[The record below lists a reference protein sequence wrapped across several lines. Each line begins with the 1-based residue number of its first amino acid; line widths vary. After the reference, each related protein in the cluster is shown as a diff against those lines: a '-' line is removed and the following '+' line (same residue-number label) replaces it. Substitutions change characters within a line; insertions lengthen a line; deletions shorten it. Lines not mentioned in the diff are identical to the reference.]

1 MCLAN
6 LNRNQRNRF
15 FSKSNLSKAPHTLTF
30 TYEYQTNL
38 EISISI
44 MLKGCWYLAT
54 NMDRILIV
62 CFICAIYFLPLVL
75 GSKLE
80 HWIHPSI
87 EGSIQPEAL
96 SSAAVRN
103 GKLFWSVRNS
113 MDNIFE
119 NDLSEMFLFLDNFYN
134 HKCSFRLYLLLHL
147 SSSHFDNLW

>member
-103 GKLFWSVRNS
+103 GKLFWDVRNS
-113 MDNIFE
+113 VDNIFE
-119 NDLSEMFLFLDNFYN
+119 NNFLDIFILLDNFNNYN
-134 HKCSFRLYLLLHL
+134 VCVRLLLHL
-147 SSSHFDNLW
+147 SSSHFNNLW